1 MNGVI
6 LFSCWFSR
14 NNSENGNR
22 YNTGNFVVFGNV
34 SLKTSLPNLYPQLV
48 SVLMYLT
55 KLTQVHFQ
63 FPNSW
68 SIPYK
73 PILPQLN
80 NQYMKRGTVTK
91 LYMRNMTMAKIEN
104 DILSQIMAPLPFP
117 QIITN
122 LKQSGSR
129 IWYAQQ
135 VKITFSLIIIL
146 NITKTENRSNFF
158 LTQLSFHCF
167 K

>member
-14 NNSENGNR
+14 NKSENGNR
-22 YNTGNFVVFGNV
+22 YNPGNFVVFGNA

-48 SVLMYLT
+48 SVFMYLT

-104 DILSQIMAPLPFP
+104 DILSQIMAPLSFP
-117 QIITN
+117 QIMTN
-122 LKQSGSR
+122 SKQSGSR

-158 LTQLSFHCF
+158 LTQLSFYCF
-167 K
+167 E

>member
-14 NNSENGNR
+14 NKSENGNR
-22 YNTGNFVVFGNV
+22 YNTGNFVVFGKV

-91 LYMRNMTMAKIEN
+91 RDMRNMTMAKIEN

-135 VKITFSLIIIL
+135 VKITFSLIITL